1 MKILRPRPTT
11 LRDLLSPEVMEEILK
26 TGSSQSYSENQIV
39 QQRGDT
45 EQGISIVESGQ
56 VAAGNFGLDGSF
68 LFSALLG
75 AGECFGE
82 LTLFAGLPRT
92 QNIWSLESTV
102 ITYVR
107 ATQFLPLFDR
117 EPAIPR
123 ALLTLTLLRN
133 HELIELLDA
142 QRRLSL
148 PTRILKLLLNGTD
161 DEVETGVVE
170 CRQEDLAFM
179 LGVSRV
185 SVGKAL
191 KRMQNEGL
199 VALEYGRIRL
209 PDIQRLVEIVEA
221 ESQILPITPQALN
234 STD

>member
-1 MKILRPRPTT
+1 MKSLRAKPTT
-11 LRDLLSPEVMEEILK
+11 LEDLLPPEIMEKILK
-26 TGSSQSYSENQIV
+26 TGPSQSYSENQIV
-39 QQRGDT
+39 QQRGDVDT
-45 EQGISIVESGQ
+45 GISIVESGQ
-56 VAAGNFGLDGSF
+56 AAAGNYGLDGSF

-75 AGECFGE
+75 PGECFGE

-92 QNIWSLESTV
+92 QNIWALEPTV
-102 ITYVR
+102 ITH
-107 ATQFLPLFDR
+107 APASQFIPLFDR

-133 HELIELLDA
+133 HELVELLDA

-148 PTRILKLLLNGTD
+148 PTRILMLLLNGVD
-161 DEVETGVVE
+161 GQDETGVVE
-170 CRQEDLAFM
+170 CRQEDLASM

-191 KRMQNEGL
+191 KRIQDEGL
-199 VALEYGRIRL
+199 VRLGYGRIRL
-209 PDIQRLVEIVEA
+209 PDIQRLVEIIEA
-221 ESQILPITPQALN
+221 ESQILPITRGTLN